1 LKLIKLNLPAKMAS
15 DTLVLGGIGNSQ
27 TLLLAALHWVC
38 SPVQFSENYEFCTLP
53 IEGQHSLVGGMAQ
66 NNICDQ
72 PTNKPANLWVS
83 TNVNASH
90 VLPSFVSVLNAK
102 PCVATCRCKPCVATF
117 GSRIIDL
124 GVRNSFPTH
133 HPEELSFQILG
144 RNRVNLGL
152 QPCAVF

>member
-1 LKLIKLNLPAKMAS
+1 MAS